1 MLSTAIVAAFG
12 LATAAADCPQQPE
25 LPNCP
30 CVERQDLRLMVVTH
44 GALSDPFWAEVHEG
58 VDEAAAGLGVQV
70 EHLAPTTTD
79 LVRPAGP
86 LRVAVTPPTLSR
98 HFFPE
103 AIAAAPR
110 RSAAAAWRPR

>member
-1 MLSTAIVAAFG
+1 MRRRVLLCQHTSRSGSNPAAAGRERSF

-58 VDEAAAGLGVQV
+58 VDEAAAGL
-70 EHLAPTTTD
+70 LAAKG
-79 LVRPAGP
+79 LFNGGK
-86 LRVAVTPPTLSR
+86 LSR
-98 HFFPE
+98 
-103 AIAAAPR
+103 
-110 RSAAAAWRPR
+110 

>member
-86 LRVAVTPPTLSR
+86 LRFAVTPLTFSHHFCLRRLPR
-98 HFFPE
+98 H
-103 AIAAAPR
+103 PR
-110 RSAAAAWRPR
+110 RPAVAAWRPR